1 MATEDIVRISDEVA
15 GKFPSSRR
23 TLSIARQQLAG
34 GGNVERILNALA
46 ASEPKDRQAIMALKN
61 RLAQE
66 GQFAEDKAAAES
78 TDENQLAQDWFG
90 KLPEEERSRI
100 IESSGFT
107 GGPGIL
113 PVEAV
118 MAAWKASQGATAHAE
133 RGFASFSETG
143 LGLNS
148 NRPGFAKSRLQ

>member
-1 MATEDIVRISDEVA
+1 MAEIRVGATVRIKKGPLA
-15 GKFPSSRR
+15 GKTGVFKGVNPGGASGNVLIPGVGLEKNI
-23 TLSIARQQLAG
+23 TLSHIQDMNPGQ
-34 GGNVERILNALA
+34 
-46 ASEPKDRQAIMALKN
+46 KN
-61 RLAQE
+61 
-66 GQFAEDKAAAES
+66 AEDEAVAEDAGS
-78 TDENQLAQDWFG
+78 DDWQQAQDWFG

-113 PVEAV
+113 PVEAI

-133 RGFASFSETG
+133 RPFASFSETG
-143 LGLNS
+143 LGLNA